1 MPTKVIDY
9 SNTVI
14 YKIVCNDPTITDI
27 YVGSTCNF
35 TNRKYRHKSRCTN
48 TNADSREIKLY
59 KIIRDNGGWCNW
71 SMLEIEKFSCLDG
84 NEARTRE
91 RYWHDQLSAVMNSNI
106 PNRTHR
112 EYVKDYYERNKDKI
126 NQCSKEYREKNKD
139 RIKGYVDKNK
149 DKIKENREK
158 TYICICGSIITI
170 PHKNRHEQTNKH
182 KSFISNNTL
191 PPEI

>member
-1 MPTKVIDY
+1 MPTKAIDY

-35 TNRKYRHKSRCTN
+35 ANRKWRHKHRCNN
-48 TNADSREIKLY
+48 TNADSHNIKLY
-59 KIIRDNGGWCNW
+59 KIIRDNGGWDNW

-91 RYWHDQLSAVMNSNI
+91 RYWYDQLSAVMNSNI
-106 PNRTHR
+106 PNRSNK
-112 EYVKDYYERNKDKI
+112 ECAKDYYERNKDKI
-126 NQCSKEYREKNKD
+126 NQCGKDYYERNKDKIKEYAN
-139 RIKGYVDKNK
+139 KNK

-158 TYICICGSIITI
+158 TYICECGSTITI

-182 KSFISNNTL
+182 KLFML
-191 PPEI
+191 R